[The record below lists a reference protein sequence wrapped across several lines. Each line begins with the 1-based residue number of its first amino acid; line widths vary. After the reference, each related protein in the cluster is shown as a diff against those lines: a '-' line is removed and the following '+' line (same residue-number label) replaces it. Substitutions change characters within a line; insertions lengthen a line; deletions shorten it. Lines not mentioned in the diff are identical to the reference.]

1 MNFNSFL
8 KTFDKIEPLSNFQI
22 INKCQKLKIKNF
34 KGVFMRNELSDKVA
48 LTKSVN
54 NSVVQASQSVYEN
67 MAASKNECF
76 ILNLDHSRNNGTHW
90 TCVFI
95 ENGVCYYFDSFGFS
109 PPIEVE
115 EYLRKF
121 DKRYY
126 NSFEIQ
132 KGNQVICGHFCIYML
147 IKLNDGI
154 NFYEILDELYKY
166 NFI

>member
-1 MNFNSFL
+1 VNFNSFL

-22 INKCQKLKIKNF
+22 INKCQKLKIKHF
-34 KGVFMRNELSDKVA
+34 KGVFMRNEL
-48 LTKSVN
+48 
-54 NSVVQASQSVYEN
+54 N

-121 DKRYY
+121 DKQYY

-132 KGNQVICGHFCIYML
+132 KENQVICGHFCIYML